1 MRRGL
6 CRVGEPAPEPAARL
20 IRPTHMHS
28 SQRWSVALLAG
39 TVVTACSGG
48 EPGAMEGDG
57 DCTSHYEP
65 VASAASW
72 AGLKKAMLDNDDV
85 GRVVFLRTQA
95 RGDEADGGP
104 GDEEVVRVMDL
115 LDRRDRRLVQ
125 VDVWRTDAGWS
136 AGAWSQ
142 CID

>member
-1 MRRGL
+1 MSVPIPL
-6 CRVGEPAPEPAARL
+6 RL
-20 IRPTHMHS
+20 
-28 SQRWSVALLAG
+28 SVALLAG
-39 TVVTACSGG
+39 ALLVACSGG
-48 EPGAMEGDG
+48 GNGVDERDP

-65 VASAASW
+65 VASAGSW
-72 AGLKKAMLDNDDV
+72 AGLKEAMLSNDDW
-85 GRVVFLRTQA
+85 GRVAALRTQA

-104 GDEEVVRVMDL
+104 GDKEVVRVMDL

-125 VDVWRTDAGWS
+125 VDVWRTDTGWS